1 VTLSEFVKLAGFS
14 NKWLQV
20 QVIYDCFAS
29 SSSILLFALDLKPN
43 TQWAGPSPEPTQFAV
58 AKKKK
63 LTQLVRVDWL
73 VKMQSGYLPLKR
85 KKPTVAAGKK
95 TMTRELCHHC
105 TVRFPFVE
113 SRTVTVVQLQ

>member
-1 VTLSEFVKLAGFS
+1 MKYRNLLILLASRGNGWKSKLLFFWLILS
-14 NKWLQV
+14 
-20 QVIYDCFAS
+20 
-29 SSSILLFALDLKPN
+29 LFALGLEPKKE
-43 TQWAGPSPEPTQFAV
+43 WAGPSPEPTQFAV